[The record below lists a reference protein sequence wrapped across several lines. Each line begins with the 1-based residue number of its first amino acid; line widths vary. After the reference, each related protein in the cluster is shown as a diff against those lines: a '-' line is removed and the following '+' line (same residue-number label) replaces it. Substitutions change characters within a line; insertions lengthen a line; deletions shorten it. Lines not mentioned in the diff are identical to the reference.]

1 MFPIGDDQVK
11 GGYKPIFAYAI
22 IVLNV
27 LVFIFQVT
35 LSPAQLEQ
43 FIGNY
48 GTVPAQITQ
57 GHHLISLFSSMFLH
71 GGWMHLIGNMTFL
84 WVFGDNIEAVIGNL
98 NFLLFY
104 FIGGLAASAA
114 HILAGPDS
122 IVPAIGASGAIAS
135 VLGAYIVMFPA
146 SKIKI
151 LVIYFFSSFYIP
163 AIFFLGIWIIQQLL
177 NGFFSLGA
185 SATEDQSSGIAWWAH
200 IGGFAFGLIAGIV
213 ARWSIEHR
221 GPATNTG
228 ETV

>member
-1 MFPIGDDQVK
+1 MFPIGDDQVR
-11 GGYKPIFAYAI
+11 GGYRPIFAYAI

-27 LVFIFQVT
+27 LVFIYQVT
-35 LSPAQLEQ
+35 LSPTQLEQ
-43 FIGNY
+43 FIGAY

-57 GHHLISLFSSMFLH
+57 GHQLISLFSSMFIH

-84 WVFGDNIEAVIGNL
+84 WVFGDNIEAVIGNI
-98 NFLLFY
+98 NFLVFY

-114 HILAGPDS
+114 HILSGPDS
-122 IVPAIGASGAIAS
+122 VVPAIGASGAIAS

-151 LVIYFFSSFYIP
+151 LVIYFFRSFYMP
-163 AIFFLGIWIIQQLL
+163 AIFFLGIWIIQQLF

-185 SATEDQSSGIAWWAH
+185 SATQEQTSGVAWWAH
-200 IGGFAFGLIAGIV
+200 IGGFAFGIV
-213 ARWSIEHR
+213 AGFVARRSIEHR
-221 GPATNTG
+221 GPATDTG